1 MFSLGNIWCI
11 ILPWARTTKIMLL
24 FSLNPTNSLL
34 LDRPWHRAKFLLYFI
49 FFTLF
54 ILFYSF
60 LFLALFLVDGE
71 DKVIMDQPPMD
82 KTVGDLWKSDIAFFR
97 HWRPFMTHGFS
108 LAPEACRLWKF
119 LRLWLLRRCKHFPRH
134 WVAAAALPCRR
145 ILLERWMLM
154 PRVPGIHADAKGTC
168 AFNQGWFLA
177 QSILQKMSG
186 HTLRWFC

>member
-11 ILPWARTTKIMLL
+11 TLPWARTTKIMLL
-24 FSLNPTNSLL
+24 FSLNPTNPLL
-34 LDRPWHRAKFLLYFI
+34 LDRPWHRTKFLLYF
-49 FFTLF
+49 FFLRC
-54 ILFYSF
+54 LFYFIPFCFLLCFLLMVGIRWLWTSPQWTKPSVIFGNRIPSF
-60 LFLALFLVDGE
+60 SATE
-71 DKVIMDQPPMD
+71 DP
-82 KTVGDLWKSDIAFFR
+82 TWA
-97 HWRPFMTHGFS
+97 HGFS

-119 LRLWLLRRCKHFPRH
+119 LRLWLLRRCKRFPRR

-145 ILLERWMLM
+145 TLLERWMLM